1 MAPDAVALANDG
13 LKAIVD
19 RIAEKVKEI
28 ILSAPVLIEA
38 FSAEVIALY
47 IIHSDQAPKDEI
59 KPFAIKDIRIIIEG
73 FSGLIMSATFAMKTE
88 SVQRENSIENIA
100 NAR

>member
-19 RIAEKVKEI
+19 RIAEKVKET

-38 FSAEVIALY
+38 FSAEFIALY